1 MIDLHSHLLPGVD
14 DGSKSVE
21 QSLRVLDAMREAG
34 VTAVCLTPHH
44 SVGRLSSGLPA
55 SHEPA
60 FVALSAAAPKEI
72 VLHRG
77 VELML
82 DRPVPPDIRD
92 LPGLTL
98 GGTRH
103 ILVEFT
109 SQVAIPAATNALHQI
124 VQAGLIPVLAH
135 PERYRAATPQAVAQW
150 KAVGAL
156 MQVDA
161 NTLLTGRGRGQRA
174 RELLAY
180 GLADIIAADNHGD
193 SRMIGTGYR
202 FLCEAG
208 GPSQADLLARKN
220 PAAILAGEPVDPVP
234 PLAIKTGL
242 MDKLKQLLG
251 QEE

>member
-21 QSLRVLDAMREAG
+21 QSVRVLVAMRDAG

-44 SVGRLSSGLPA
+44 SVSRIARGLPE
-55 SHEPA
+55 SHDSA
-60 FVALSAAAPKEI
+60 FAALSAAAPKEV
-72 VLHRG
+72 VLYRG

-82 DRPVPPDIRD
+82 DRPVSAAIREHPQ
-92 LPGLTL
+92 LRL

-150 KAVGAL
+150 KGVGAL

-161 NTLLTGRGRGQRA
+161 TTLLTGRGRGQRA
-174 RELLAY
+174 REILAY

-193 SRMIGTGYR
+193 GRVIGTGYR

-208 GPSQADLLARKN
+208 GASQADLLVRKN
-220 PAAILAGEPVDPVP
+220 PAAILADAPVEPVP
-234 PLAIKTGL
+234 PLAIKTGF

-251 QEE
+251 QDE